1 MCQLCEKQGDQVSFT
16 HFHLLL
22 HPKCTPWDIPAW
34 AVGLDKITSKGPFQP
49 QSLSSSP
56 RTMTGTGKKTE
67 CCFPHTVWFLPFL
80 SSPVSA
86 KKSSS
91 FSCTIFPVVLG
102 SCPLF
107 CQLEPERLAYSSDL
121 PVSKLLL
128 WQISVLKLTNI
139 EGNFLSLG
147 TVVQIRA
154 VLGLVGF
161 TLCQTVRDHHWMF
174 YTIGEKCT
182 REGVWSLFGGISAC
196 LTSLF
201 LPPAAHTLVCGGECF
216 KQSKLKSVKISLAG
230 TTSVPSWRW
239 FCASNNGWCH
249 PVGSLGEMPRGWTQP
264 APRSDEVVLVAWAL
278 DGSGGV
284 QSFCS
289 CVRCQT
295 CLSLGNWG
303 YLNSL
308 GLLDLPLLIPLQ
320 STAGMAVGQAW
331 IGAVR

>member
-230 TTSVPSWRW
+230 TTSVPWAGGDSALVTTDGVILWARW
-239 FCASNNGWCH
+239 GRCREGERSLPRALMRWCWWPEPWTGLGGCSHSALVWGARPAS
-249 PVGSLGEMPRGWTQP
+249 
-264 APRSDEVVLVAWAL
+264 
-278 DGSGGV
+278 
-284 QSFCS
+284 
-289 CVRCQT
+289 
-295 CLSLGNWG
+295 
-303 YLNSL
+303 
-308 GLLDLPLLIPLQ
+308 LLETEAVSIP
-320 STAGMAVGQAW
+320 
-331 IGAVR
+331 